1 MELQNFFSLAL
12 TSFVL
17 SITAI
22 VLIRPIAIKIGL
34 IDHPC
39 ERKRH
44 NDTVPLVGGLAV
56 YGATL
61 LALTAYGEAIPG
73 FAGFAIAMTSL
84 VLIGIYD
91 DYLGMKVRWRI
102 VIQAIAGLL
111 VIGFAGVTIAGLG
124 YLLVPWFTIQLGWLA
139 LPFTLFALIGNINAF
154 NMIDGIDGLA
164 GSVAVITLALLA
176 ALCYFYGRYASCQ
189 LSIAL
194 LAATIGFLLFNLRI
208 FGRQQAV
215 IFLGDIGSTLL
226 GFVIGWLVIDITQGE
241 QAIIAPVTALWIL
254 AVPIL
259 DTFSVMIRRIEKG
272 RSPFAPDRE
281 HFHHTL
287 LHAGYSANQ
296 TLAIIAL
303 LSLFL
308 ALFGLVCDLLLDVP
322 QWIMFYL
329 FLMLFACYFLAV
341 KHAWKTT
348 KLMRRLHSGS
358 AEEKPE

>member
-1 MELQNFFSLAL
+1 MGLQSFFLVAL
-12 TSFVL
+12 TSFIL

-22 VLIRPIAIKIGL
+22 VLLRPIAIKVGL

-56 YGATL
+56 YSATL
-61 LALTAYGEAIPG
+61 LALTVYGEAIPG
-73 FAGFAIAMTSL
+73 FAGFAIAMTLL

-91 DYLGMKVRWRI
+91 DYCGMKVRCRFI
-102 VIQAIAGLL
+102 VQAVAGLSM
-111 VIGFAGVTIAGLG
+111 IGFAGITIVGLG

-154 NMIDGIDGLA
+154 NMVDGIDGLA
-164 GSVAVITLALLA
+164 GSIAAIILALLA
-176 ALCYFYGRYASCQ
+176 ALCYFYGWYAHFQ
-189 LSIAL
+189 LCIAL
-194 LAATIGFLLFNLRI
+194 LAATVGFLLFNLRI

-215 IFLGDIGSTLL
+215 IFLGDSGSTLL

-241 QAIIAPVTALWIL
+241 RAIIAPVTALWML

-296 TLAIIAL
+296 TLTMIAL

-308 ALFGLVCDLLLDVP
+308 ALFGLVCDLLLGVP

-329 FLMLFACYFLAV
+329 FLMLFALYFFAM

-348 KLMRRLHSGS
+348 KLMRRLHSGF